1 MIKDIQ
7 AYENAIKKAINL
19 AQKGFLVTFG
29 VSIDKPNTE
38 FGYIESPNALD
49 VKRFIEKPS
58 LEKAIEFQ
66 KAGVFI
72 SIAACL
78 FSKREFF

>member
-1 MIKDIQ
+1 M
-7 AYENAIKKAINL
+7 KKAIGL

-29 VSIDKPNTE
+29 IKIEKPNTE

-66 KAGVFI
+66 KSGEFYFNSAR
-72 SIAACL
+72 CL
-78 FSKREFF
+78 FSKRAFF